1 MKDSIIKKYLR
12 KILIVIFWL
21 AVWEMVS
28 RIVDNAIVM
37 AGPVKTIIKCIELF
51 YEQSFYYAVLYSFSR
66 ISAGFFAGLALAV
79 IIAILSIKSPL
90 FEEVIGPIVTVI
102 KTVPVAAFVVLLLI
116 WMGSNW
122 LPFIISFLVVFPNIY
137 VNLVEGLKNLDNELT
152 EMADL
157 FEVSAY
163 NRFFYIY
170 RPQIK
175 PFLVSSMKISL
186 GMSFKSGIAAEVI
199 AVPAKAIG
207 ERLYLSKVYLD
218 TAGVLAYT
226 LVIVILSLVF
236 EKMVL
241 YVTERFFKYEPECKK
256 KVEDNSK
263 IFTGS
268 RIKDSRIKGSNT
280 ENNRITI
287 QDKKIVIEN
296 ISKSYPEKDVL
307 KDVYRTFE
315 GSNTYLIDEP
325 SGSGKT
331 TLLKIISGVI
341 RPDKGKVYINGKMSM
356 LFQEDRL
363 SNDYSAIKNV
373 AMVTGNEESAR
384 TALLK
389 VLSEKDIEGPVSD
402 LSGGMR
408 RRVALVRA
416 VEAESDYLLLDEPYT
431 GLDQDT
437 IERVKKYIADNQ
449 RDRTLVIASHI

>member
-12 KILIVIFWL
+12 KILIVMFWL

-28 RIVDNAIVM
+28 RIVDNAIVI
-37 AGPVKTIIKCIELF
+37 AGPVNTIIKCIELF
-51 YEQSFYYAVLYSFSR
+51 YEQSFYYAVLYSFLR
-66 ISAGFFAGLALAV
+66 ISAGFFAGLALAI
-79 IIAILSIKSPL
+79 IIAILSINSPL
-90 FEEVIGPIVTVI
+90 FEEVIDPIVTVI

-157 FEVSAY
+157 FGVSAY

-236 EKMVL
+236 EKLVL

-256 KVEDNSK
+256 K
-263 IFTGS
+263 I
-268 RIKDSRIKGSNT
+268 
-280 ENNRITI
+280 ENNRISI
-287 QDKKIVIEN
+287 QDKKIVLEN

-315 GSNTYLIDEP
+315 ESNTYLIDEP

-389 VLSEKDIEGPVSD
+389 VLSEKDIEGPVSE

-449 RDRTLVIASHI
+449 RDRTLIIASHI